1 MFYDIILFD
10 SCTEWVPEERPSLP
24 SILTS
29 LSDLQSHPQPREAE
43 PQGAGPPRARLEH
56 QDSLGVVFLSAT
68 DSADLMEQDSSL
80 AQLAQQNLAPPTSNA
95 TPPAPLNATPSHPS
109 DLSREK
115 TSSKTAVSK
124 GRKMKKRGQLDDST
138 LNMTLRVNPMYSS
151 VDEESE
157 RTSLNMAVATQL
169 AVPRAPPPGPRKKA
183 LGEGSAPWPHYVTSQ
198 QGSPRAHSVVEDEET
213 RPHTTSKLAADTM
226 LARDMQAQLNQAQ
239 LEADREL
246 AEQLQMKENSFM
258 LPPATN
264 PKATPTSIFPP
275 QPLLNSI
282 KSKMFPRLKHVETT
296 PTQAPPTESSLKKK
310 LGSLIP
316 RSLSRT
322 PPSSRNNT
330 STPEVVATPPS
341 KMAPRV
347 KSREP
352 PSYHA
357 YQNIGGFSHYHEY
370 TTPPV
375 ERHVVGASAAVH
387 PPPPPPPPPA
397 VRKHQPSPRQLML
410 KDIQAHSSAIARR
423 LRPVQTVE
431 KRAFRV
437 GRCPAGQFLLCF
449 QHVTAVAR
457 LPQVVC
463 WEGMTNG
470 EVSTPL
476 RI

>member
-1 MFYDIILFD
+1 MLVFYDIILFD

-29 LSDLQSHPQPREAE
+29 LSDLQSHPQPREAG

-68 DSADLMEQDSSL
+68 DSADLMEQDSAL

-95 TPPAPLNATPSHPS
+95 TPPAPLNATPPHPS

-115 TSSKTAVSK
+115 MSSKMAVSK
-124 GRKMKKRGQLDDST
+124 GRKMKRKKRGLLDDST

-157 RTSLNMAVATQL
+157 RTSLNMVVATQQ

-198 QGSPRAHSVVEDEET
+198 QGSPWAHSVEET
-213 RPHTTSKLAADTM
+213 RPHATSKLAADTM

-258 LPPATN
+258 LPSATD

-275 QPLLNSI
+275 QPLLDSI

-322 PPSSRNNT
+322 PPSSRNNS
-330 STPEVVATPPS
+330 STPAVVATPPSKIATPPS

-370 TTPPV
+370 TAPPV
-375 ERHVVGASAAVH
+375 ERHVVGASAAAPPR

-397 VRKHQPSPRQLML
+397 VRKHQPSPHQLML
-410 KDIQAHSSAIARR
+410 KDIQAHSAAIARK

-437 GRCPAGQFLLCF
+437 GR
-449 QHVTAVAR
+449 
-457 LPQVVC
+457 
-463 WEGMTNG
+463 
-470 EVSTPL
+470 
-476 RI
+476 

>member
-1 MFYDIILFD
+1 MLVYCDIILFG
-10 SCTEWVPEERPSLP
+10 SCTEWVPEDRPSLP

-29 LSDLQSHPQPREAE
+29 LSDLQSHPQPRGAG
-43 PQGAGPPRARLEH
+43 PQGAGPPQARLEH

-68 DSADLMEQDSSL
+68 DSADLTEQDSAL

-95 TPPAPLNATPSHPS
+95 TPPAPLNATPPHPS

-115 TSSKTAVSK
+115 MSSKMAVSK
-124 GRKMKKRGQLDDST
+124 GRKMKRKKRGVLDDST
-138 LNMTLRVNPMYSS
+138 LNMTLAVNPMYSS

-157 RTSLNMAVATQL
+157 RTSLNMAVATQQ

-183 LGEGSAPWPHYVTSQ
+183 VGEGSAPWPHYVASQ
-198 QGSPRAHSVVEDEET
+198 QGSPWAHSIVEET
-213 RPHTTSKLAADTM
+213 RPHATSEWAVDTM
-226 LARDMQAQLNQAQ
+226 LARGLQAQLNQAQ

-258 LPPATN
+258 LPPATD

-275 QPLLNSI
+275 QPLLDSI

-322 PPSSRNNT
+322 PHSSRNNS
-330 STPEVVATPPS
+330 STPGVVATPPSKMATPPSKMAPPPSKMATPPS

-347 KSREP
+347 RSREP

-375 ERHVVGASAAVH
+375 ERHVVGASAAAAP

-410 KDIQAHSSAIARR
+410 KDIQAHSAAIARK

-437 GRCPAGQFLLCF
+437 GR
-449 QHVTAVAR
+449 
-457 LPQVVC
+457 
-463 WEGMTNG
+463 
-470 EVSTPL
+470 
-476 RI
+476 